1 MAESKS
7 MLEPDFEPD
16 FAAWKATPNP
26 HQTTLLLGRL
36 QPTIDKAISAHVG
49 NSDPIIRSRAKQ
61 LTLQA
66 VKTYDPMKAKLS
78 THLFNQLQG
87 LKRIYRKQN
96 QIISVPERI
105 SLGQGQL
112 LSADAELQ
120 ERLGRDP
127 TSGEIADYTGLS
139 LRRIKQ
145 IRTAPS
151 NAMPEGYYD
160 GLDTEEG
167 GGGFSSAADG
177 TGGVRAEGTG
187 AAAGFRRA
195 IGERRQGRKI
205 LHSRAR
211 RRRVALRTG
220 QRKSE
225 ADHLAPR
232 LCWVEVGRFENARFR
247 VRRHGTAVDYGEP
260 AGGGQAGGV
269 ERMRDLPH
277 DGLRC

>member
-16 FAAWKATPNP
+16 FTAWKATPNP
-26 HQTTLLLGRL
+26 HQATLLLGRL

-112 LSADAELQ
+112 LTADAELQ

-127 TSGEIADYTGLS
+127 TSNEIADYTGLS

-167 GGGFSSAADG
+167 GGGFSPAVVG
-177 TGGVRAEGTG
+177 PPTG
-187 AAAGFRRA
+187 AYLELVHGDLDIANRFIMEATLGLHGRERLSNQQIAAKLGLTPGA
-195 IGERRQGRKI
+195 V
-205 LHSRAR
+205 S
-211 RRRVALRTG
+211 
-220 QRKSE
+220 QRKAMIQRMVDEQQES
-225 ADHLAPR
+225 
-232 LCWVEVGRFENARFR
+232 GIFE
-247 VRRHGTAVDYGEP
+247 
-260 AGGGQAGGV
+260 
-269 ERMRDLPH
+269 
-277 DGLRC
+277 